1 MCLFH
6 GHKTVTLVRLEPT
19 ILLSRVKHST
29 TEPLCSTFCKTVLL
43 RREVVWVL
51 LFMCGFCMFVLLLF
65 ACCLICLI
73 NNIYKYYINYKS
85 IAKST

>member
-6 GHKTVTLVRLEPT
+6 GHKTGTLVRLEPT

-29 TEPLCSTFCKTVLL
+29 TERFVRLFYLEGK
-43 RREVVWVL
+43 VVWVL
-51 LFMCGFCMFVLLLF
+51 LFMCGLCMFVLLLF